1 MMSVPMAAVALAN
14 ALMGATPGEKP
25 FRAVAFVLSLA
36 GHRRAGARNPVELHK
51 RIKKMTAGVSAVL
64 RARKGVNYD
73 PLDVVEFGSFDALLR
88 KRPPQGTTWQDILIV
103 SHAGGEGQTGTG
115 QLHFGDEFYVVSTAM
130 NDILDAI
137 NAKRN
142 RVNRFRAGFDLASE
156 MTIVGCG
163 VGATGAGLPTYVRE
177 LFGTEGLVRYPIKD
191 VDLFPNGQLG
201 TPADPEVPLTLRRL
215 VDGDWREVPSKDAL
229 RAAVGLLL
237 PSDL

>member
-36 GHRRAGARNPVELHK
+36 AHRRAGARNPVELHK
-51 RIKKMTAGVSAVL
+51 RIKKMTAGVGAVL

-73 PLDVVEFGSFDALLR
+73 PLDVVEFGSFDALLS

-103 SHAGGEGQTGTG
+103 SHAGGEAQTGTA
-115 QLHFGDEFYVVSTAM
+115 QLYFGDEFYVVSALGM
-130 NDILDAI
+130 NDFIDAI
-137 NAKRN
+137 NGKLN

-163 VGATGAGLPTYVRE
+163 VGATGELLPVWVRE
-177 LFGTEGLVRYPIKD
+177 LFGTEGLVRYPIKN
-191 VDLFPNGQLG
+191 VDLFANGQLG
-201 TPADPEVPLTLRRL
+201 TPADPEDPLTLRRL
-215 VDGDWREVPSKDAL
+215 VDADWRELPSKDAQ
-229 RAAVGLLL
+229 AAGLLL